1 MKTRRMVFV
10 TCVVMLLCMVMIG
23 CGKQEEKAT
32 TDESGIT
39 SADEKIVNDI
49 KKDIPQNAT
58 KADIYKD
65 KDGNIVFDYET
76 EDGGGGGGMVL
87 K

>member
-1 MKTRRMVFV
+1 MRIRRRVFV
-10 TCVVMLLCMVMIG
+10 TCVVMFLCTAMIG
-23 CGKQEEKAT
+23 CGQQKEKAA

-65 KDGNIVFDYET
+65 KDGNISFEYET